1 MENVRFSKLEELNDP
16 DFSSKLASLGDVYCN
31 DAFSVSHRAHAST
44 QGITN
49 YIPSFAGF
57 LVQSELK
64 ALSLALDE
72 PLKPVT
78 AIVGGSKI
86 STKIE
91 LLNNLSNK
99 VEYLI
104 IGGAMANTFL
114 VLRAMELVHH
124 LQKKKCYR
132 LQKK

>member
-1 MENVRFSKLEELNDP
+1 M
-16 DFSSKLASLGDVYCN
+16 
-31 DAFSVSHRAHAST
+31 
-44 QGITN
+44 
-49 YIPSFAGF
+49 
-57 LVQSELK
+57 
-64 ALSLALDE
+64 SLALDQ

-114 VLRAMELVHH
+114 KVLKDMELANH
-124 LQKKKCYR
+124 LQKKDVKYCR
-132 LQKK
+132 ENHSRNEI

>member
-1 MENVRFSKLEELNDP
+1 M
-16 DFSSKLASLGDVYCN
+16 
-31 DAFSVSHRAHAST
+31 
-44 QGITN
+44 
-49 YIPSFAGF
+49 
-57 LVQSELK
+57 
-64 ALSLALDE
+64 SLALDE

-114 VLRAMELVHH
+114 SAQGYGIGISLTEKKMIQTAKEIIQELKYKNCKLVLPLDIVCADSLNE
-124 LQKKKCYR
+124 KKEAQTFRVDCCPLDKMI
-132 LQKK
+132 LDIGIQLSLIHI